1 MTGIRFRVAAHVE
14 ATSSGASRQGRAS
27 DRRCSRR
34 LVSLDVEASRGVRI
48 TTVYISATRTGD
60 LLLVIWNT
68 HKTTK
73 YLVSPLEDD
82 AEEEALDAAAA
93 WFAATLVATEL
104 EDDEVGTSC
113 ATELMLETEVAAATA
128 TTVEVASAVEVVGRA
143 KSDEEEVLEGRARTS
158 ELLWTHAAF
167 TEATMAARA
176 RNCLGANIL

>member
-1 MTGIRFRVAAHVE
+1 M
-14 ATSSGASRQGRAS
+14 
-27 DRRCSRR
+27 
-34 LVSLDVEASRGVRI
+34 
-48 TTVYISATRTGD
+48 
-60 LLLVIWNT
+60 
-68 HKTTK
+68 
-73 YLVSPLEDD
+73 SPLEDD